1 MNIKLTS
8 IIIILFQVFSII
20 GFSQEKATT
29 EYFYDKTSKLN
40 LNLNGQVKYVSEI
53 TENLKNENN
62 EEREFFFDKNGEP
75 TKIIELS
82 LGLDVMARELRNEN
96 TVFLFDK
103 GKLVWEL
110 NQIGEGLD
118 GYTYKYDDNRNLIQK
133 RYYVKNR
140 VVSEEIYE
148 YDAFN
153 KKIKFIKY
161 VFGYF
166 RDYSEELP
174 PNKNDFIQ
182 DFKTYKYDKSG
193 NLIIENTHTNK
204 GDIFEKDIYTYDG
217 NGNKIEE
224 GSCKPYVD
232 RYSKENK
239 CDYRPI
245 YGWNY
250 DDKSQMIKSFQLAD
264 FSPHNTDTYYKYDSK
279 GREIE
284 SKGFYIDKDTILGY
298 HFNYVYD
305 NFGNKIKD
313 EEVFGKYRRL
323 GFDRY
328 KTESK
333 EFDEYQNV
341 ILEEFITKDDER
353 IKVIKYNYIYD
364 DKGNWI
370 ERKKSEGIKSADLEL
385 IEQKQRHIDYY
396 K

>member
-8 IIIILFQVFSII
+8 VIILLFQAFSVI

-40 LNLNGQVKYVSEI
+40 LTLNGQVKYVSEI
-53 TENLKNENN
+53 TENLKNDNN
-62 EEREFFFDKNGEP
+62 EEREFFFDKNGKP

-96 TVFLFDK
+96 TVFTFDN
-103 GKLVWEL
+103 GKLISEL

-118 GYTYKYDDNRNLIQK
+118 GYTYKFDNKGNLTQK

-140 VVSEEIYE
+140 VVSEELYE
-148 YDAFN
+148 YDELER
-153 KKIKFIKY
+153 KIKFIKY

-166 RDYSEELP
+166 RDYSEEFP

-182 DFKTYKYDKSG
+182 DFKTYEYDKSG
-193 NLIIENTHTNK
+193 NLITQNTYTNK
-204 GDIFEKDIYTYDG
+204 GEIYEKDIYTYDG

-232 RYSKENK
+232 RYSKESK
-239 CDYRPI
+239 CEYRPI
-245 YGWNY
+245 YGWDYNY
-250 DDKSQMIKSFQLAD
+250 KNQMTKSFQLAD
-264 FSPHNTDTYYKYDSK
+264 FSPHNTDTYYKYDNK

-284 SKGFYIDKDTILGY
+284 SKGYYIDKDTILGY

-305 NFGNKIKD
+305 DFGNKIKD
-313 EEVFGKYRRL
+313 VEVFGKYRRL

-333 EFDEYQNV
+333 EFDKFQNI
-341 ILEEFITKDDER
+341 ILEEFITSDNER
-353 IKVIKYNYIYD
+353 IKVIKYKYVYD
-364 DKGNWI
+364 VKGNWI
-370 ERKKSEGIKSADLEL
+370 ERHKLEGKTLADLEL
-385 IEQKQRHIDYY
+385 TEKKQRTINYY
-396 K
+396 N

>member
-8 IIIILFQVFSII
+8 VIITLFQVFSVI

-40 LNLNGQVKYVSEI
+40 FNLNGQVKYVSEI

-62 EEREFFFDKNGEP
+62 EERVSFFDKNGEP

-82 LGLDVMARELRNEN
+82 LGLDVTALELRNEN

-103 GKLVWEL
+103 GKLVSQL

-118 GYTYKYDDNRNLIQK
+118 GYTYKYDSKGNLTQK
-133 RYYVKNR
+133 RFYVKNR
-140 VVSEEIYE
+140 VVSEELYE
-148 YDAFN
+148 YDIKN
-153 KKIKFIKY
+153 RKTKFIDY

-166 RDYSEELP
+166 RGYSEEFP
-174 PNKNDFIQ
+174 PNKKDFIQ
-182 DFKTYKYDKSG
+182 DFKTYEYDKSG

-204 GDIFEKDIYTYDG
+204 VDILEKDIYTYDG

-224 GSCKPYVD
+224 GSCKPYFD
-232 RYSKENK
+232 KYSKENK

-250 DDKSQMIKSFQLAD
+250 DDKNQMIKSFPLAD
-264 FSPHNTDTYYKYDSK
+264 FSPHNIDKYFEYDSNGNK
-279 GREIE
+279 L
-284 SKGFYIDKDTILGY
+284 SVKGFYIDKDTILGFHHKY
-298 HFNYVYD
+298 TYD
-305 NFGNKIKD
+305 LNDNEISNT
-313 EEVFGKYRRL
+313 EVVGSYRRL

-328 KTESK
+328 KTENK
-333 EFDEYQNV
+333 EFDEFQNI
-341 ILEEFITKDDER
+341 ILEEFITKDDVR
-353 IKVIKYNYIYD
+353 IKVVKYNYIYD
-364 DKGNWI
+364 DNGNWI
-370 ERKKSEGIKSADLEL
+370 ERKKSEGKTTADLEL
-385 IEQKQRHIDYY
+385 IEQKQRNIDYY